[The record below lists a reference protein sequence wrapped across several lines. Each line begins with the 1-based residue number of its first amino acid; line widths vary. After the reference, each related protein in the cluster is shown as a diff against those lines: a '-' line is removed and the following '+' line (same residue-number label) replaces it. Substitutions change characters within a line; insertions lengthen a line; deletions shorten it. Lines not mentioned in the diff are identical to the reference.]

1 MGDPTSTGVS
11 ILVVGLFSLTDQQQN
26 WVSHYFT
33 IIAGG
38 AAVVCGGG
46 ARLATG
52 NRNMQQ
58 LRLGII
64 GAGPIVEKKHLPVLA
79 EVPEIAVI
87 ALCRR
92 DPQQLH
98 QLADRFRIVRR
109 ATDYR
114 ELLDATD
121 IDAVLV
127 ATGPSAQPQ
136 IVIEAAAAHKH
147 IFAEKPM
154 AESSAQA
161 YNMAEAINAAKVHFQ
176 IGFNKR
182 FYYGYRLAKT
192 LVQSGELGQLSGI
205 QSRFWFQPGRRDSL
219 LHNGIHFFDL
229 LSFFMGPVSKVF
241 ARRYALPLA
250 DPNVGPGETLAVSLE
265 FATGAVGNLLL
276 SSLASWDYINE
287 HVDLIGSNQTVVSVE
302 NGRRLRVFRRGA
314 DRGSELYENTLSAHW
329 WSGNEE
335 QGFASQFRAFA
346 RRIIDGTN
354 DLSSS
359 GDIRSMTAHTE
370 DGIRALVL
378 LEAVRSSIAQGTNIV
393 L

>member
-1 MGDPTSTGVS
+1 MD
-11 ILVVGLFSLTDQQQN
+11 
-26 WVSHYFT
+26 
-33 IIAGG
+33 
-38 AAVVCGGG
+38 
-46 ARLATG
+46 

-64 GAGPIVEKKHLPVLA
+64 GAGPIVEKKHLPVMA

-98 QLADRFRIVRR
+98 QLADRFRIVMR

-114 ELLDATD
+114 ELLDAKD

-127 ATGPSAQPQ
+127 ATGPSAQSQ

-154 AESSAQA
+154 AETSAQA
-161 YNMAEAINAAKVHFQ
+161 CAMAEAIQSAKVHFQ

-182 FYYGYRLAKT
+182 FYYGYRVAKE
-192 LVQSGELGQLSGI
+192 LIQAGELGQLSGI

-229 LSFFMGPVSKVF
+229 LCFFMGPVSKVF
-241 ARRYALPLA
+241 ARRYA
-250 DPNVGPGETLAVSLE
+250 DPNVGPGETVAVLLE

-276 SSLASWDYINE
+276 SSLASWDYVNE
-287 HVDLIGSNQTVVSVE
+287 HVDLIGSNQTVLSVE
-302 NGRRLRVFRRGA
+302 NGRRLRVFRRGG

-335 QGFASQFRAFA
+335 QGFTAQFRAFA
-346 RRIIDGTN
+346 QNVLNGTN
-354 DLSSS
+354 DLSSP
-359 GDIRSMTAHTE
+359 GDFRSMTAHTK
-370 DGIRALVL
+370 DGIRALIL
-378 LEAVRSSIAQGTNIV
+378 LEAVRSSIAQETNIV